1 MEKMTF
7 EEKLKH
13 CPPAEVWQEYCGFL
27 SLSLPEYM
35 NIQKRL
41 LMEQVQLMAGC
52 ALGQRFFKG
61 HVPATVEEFRARVP
75 LTRFEDYAD
84 VLLPQR
90 EEMLPAKPVIWLHTT
105 WEGGDFPSKRA
116 PYTESML
123 ETYKTNI
130 LAAMLLATSHG
141 RGHFHVRPGCRV
153 LYSLAPLPYA
163 TGMFPDLIS
172 SEIHLRFM
180 PSVREARKMSFGQQM
195 RTGYKLAAKHGMNL
209 FFGMSSVLYGATRSL
224 NMLGGEKAPSLRSL
238 LGMSPRMI
246 ARLAMAKYR
255 NRRDGT
261 ELRPRDLFKLD
272 GFVCVGT
279 DTVLYKNELE
289 EAWGIRPLEIAGGTE
304 PSCMGTET
312 WSKNGLVFF
321 PDACFYEFIP
331 EMELYQEMET
341 PGYIPKTYLMDE
353 LVAGQKYELVITVLK
368 GGAFLRYRVGDIY
381 RCLRLRN
388 PADELDLPQF
398 EYVDRIP
405 TVIDIAGFTRIT
417 QREIEQVL
425 SRSRLPVESWFAV
438 KEYDEDGHSF
448 LDLYVELKSDDEQ
461 AAVLDCQMLQELL
474 SVYFRSYD
482 GDYKDLKRLLGMDP
496 LRITLLKTGTIA
508 RYRQQTGRRVPP
520 VGTPREIVLDILRLQ
535 TAQEGGSPA

>member
-13 CPPAEVWQEYCGFL
+13 CSPSEIWQEYCGFL

-41 LMEQVQLMAGC
+41 LMEQIQLMAGC

-61 HVPATVEEFRARVP
+61 CTPRSVEEFRARVP

-84 VLLPQR
+84 VLLAQR
-90 EEMLPAKPVIWLHTT
+90 EDMLPAKPVIWLHTT
-105 WEGGDFPSKRA
+105 WEGGDFPAKRA
-116 PYTESML
+116 PYSESML
-123 ETYKTNI
+123 ETYRTNI

-141 RGHFHVRPGCRV
+141 RGQFHVRPGCRV

-163 TGMFPDLIS
+163 TGMFPDLIR

-209 FFGMSSVLYGATRSL
+209 FFGMSSVLYGATRSM
-224 NMLGGEKAPSLRSL
+224 NMLGGDKAPGLRSL

-246 ARLAMAKYR
+246 ARLLMAKYR
-255 NRRDGT
+255 TRRDGT

-279 DTVLYKNELE
+279 DTALYKDELE
-289 EAWGIRPLEIAGGTE
+289 DAWGIRPLEIAGGTE

-312 WSKNGLVFF
+312 WSKDGLVFF

-341 PGYIPKTYLMDE
+341 PGYVPKTYLMDE

-368 GGAFLRYRVGDIY
+368 GGAFLRYRVGDVY

-417 QREIEQVL
+417 RREIEQVL
-425 SRSRLPVESWFAV
+425 GRSRLPVADWFAV
-438 KEYDEDGHSF
+438 KEYDEAGHSF
-448 LDLYVELKSDDEQ
+448 LNLYVELKADDEQ
-461 AAVLDCQMLQELL
+461 AAVLDCRMLQELL

-482 GDYKDLKRLLGMDP
+482 GDYRDLKRLLGMDP
-496 LRITLLKTGTIA
+496 LKITLLKTGTMA
-508 RYRQQTGRRVPP
+508 RYRRQTGRRIPP
-520 VGTPREIVLDILRLQ
+520 VGAPREIVLDILRLQ
-535 TAQEGGSPA
+535 AMPEGGTQA

>member
-163 TGMFPDLIS
+163 TGMR
-172 SEIHLRFM
+172 SEER
-180 PSVREARKMSFGQQM
+180 
-195 RTGYKLAAKHGMNL
+195 
-209 FFGMSSVLYGATRSL
+209 
-224 NMLGGEKAPSLRSL
+224 
-238 LGMSPRMI
+238 
-246 ARLAMAKYR
+246 
-255 NRRDGT
+255 
-261 ELRPRDLFKLD
+261 
-272 GFVCVGT
+272 
-279 DTVLYKNELE
+279 
-289 EAWGIRPLEIAGGTE
+289 
-304 PSCMGTET
+304 
-312 WSKNGLVFF
+312 
-321 PDACFYEFIP
+321 
-331 EMELYQEMET
+331 
-341 PGYIPKTYLMDE
+341 
-353 LVAGQKYELVITVLK
+353 
-368 GGAFLRYRVGDIY
+368 RVGKE
-381 RCLRLRN
+381 C
-388 PADELDLPQF
+388 
-398 EYVDRIP
+398 
-405 TVIDIAGFTRIT
+405 
-417 QREIEQVL
+417 
-425 SRSRLPVESWFAV
+425 RSRW
-438 KEYDEDGHSF
+438 
-448 LDLYVELKSDDEQ
+448 
-461 AAVLDCQMLQELL
+461 
-474 SVYFRSYD
+474 
-482 GDYKDLKRLLGMDP
+482 
-496 LRITLLKTGTIA
+496 
-508 RYRQQTGRRVPP
+508 
-520 VGTPREIVLDILRLQ
+520 
-535 TAQEGGSPA
+535 